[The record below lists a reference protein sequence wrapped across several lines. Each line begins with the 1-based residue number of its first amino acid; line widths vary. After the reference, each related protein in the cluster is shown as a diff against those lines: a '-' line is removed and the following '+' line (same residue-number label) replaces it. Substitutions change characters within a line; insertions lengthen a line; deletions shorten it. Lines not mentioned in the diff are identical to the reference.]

1 MAWGYRVGDQP
12 NHLSLIVIT
21 GLSGAGNSTA
31 LHSVADAGLYCI
43 DNLPMELLEPTID
56 LFASGRIHAEAGLA
70 ICMDVRNPSF
80 AERFPAVRRS
90 LSPRVRIFV
99 VFMTAEAQVIAT
111 RFGATRRKHPL
122 LVKGET
128 LLEAIEREREMLEPV
143 EEAADLVLDTSTWS
157 PQHLARTLERHLT
170 GSLPARVLHV
180 SVTSFGF
187 KYGQLE
193 PVDMLFDVRF
203 LDNPFFVSDLK
214 RLSGLESP
222 VRDYVFSR
230 PAAGTMFEKMQDL
243 LRFLLPLYYGEG
255 KHYFRIGIG
264 CTGGRHR
271 SVAFAEALGQAFLS
285 TPLANTVLTVM
296 HRDIE
301 R

>member
-1 MAWGYRVGDQP
+1 MGDQP
-12 NHLSLIVIT
+12 KHLSVIIIT

-31 LHSVADAGLYCI
+31 LHSLADAGLYCI
-43 DNLPMELLEPTID
+43 DNLPMELLSSTID
-56 LFASGRIHAEAGLA
+56 LIESGRIHAESGLA

-90 LSPRVRIFV
+90 LSLRVHMFV

-122 LVKGET
+122 LNKGET
-128 LLEAIEREREMLEPV
+128 LLEAIEREREMLGPV
-143 EEAADLVLDTSTWS
+143 EESADLVLDTSTWS
-157 PQHLARTLERHLT
+157 PQQLARALEGRMV
-170 GSLPARVLHV
+170 GSLPARLLHV
-180 SVTSFGF
+180 SITSFGF

-193 PVDMLFDVRF
+193 PIDMMFDVRF
-203 LDNPFFVSDLK
+203 LENPYFVADLK
-214 RLSGLESP
+214 RMSGLEDP
-222 VRDYVFSR
+222 VRDYVFAR
-230 PAAGTMFEKMQDL
+230 PAAGTMFEKMQDI
-243 LRFLLPLYYGEG
+243 LRFLLPLYYSEG

-271 SVAFAEALGQAFLS
+271 SVAFAEELGRAFL
-285 TPLANTVLTVM
+285 TRPIPNTVMTVI
-296 HRDIE
+296 HRDID